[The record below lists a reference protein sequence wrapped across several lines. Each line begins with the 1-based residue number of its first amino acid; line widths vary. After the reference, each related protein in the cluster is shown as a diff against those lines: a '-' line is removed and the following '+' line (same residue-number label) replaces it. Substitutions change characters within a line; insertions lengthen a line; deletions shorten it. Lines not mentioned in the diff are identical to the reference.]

1 MKEPN
6 RYQNAKR
13 LGNLTLANKIN
24 KDALGTVGEAFP
36 ILWKVQTKP
45 ENQHLCDSRTNG
57 MPMGDFLVKI
67 ADGIMQEFY
76 GVENYNIL
84 EKLEDVPEKVKT
96 FVEKIN
102 GRFRSY
108 QE

>member
-24 KDALGTVGEAFP
+24 EDALGIVDEAFP

-45 ENQHLCDSRTNG
+45 ESQHLCDSRTNG

-76 GVENYNIL
+76 GVENYDIL
-84 EKLEDVPEKVKT
+84 KGLEGVSEKVKI
-96 FVEKIN
+96 FVKKVN
-102 GRFRSY
+102 DRFRSY
-108 QE
+108 

>member
-24 KDALGTVGEAFP
+24 KDALGTVDEAFP

-76 GVENYNIL
+76 GVENYDIL
-84 EKLEDVPEKVKT
+84 KGLEGVSEKVKI
-96 FVEKIN
+96 FVKKVN
-102 GRFRSY
+102 DRFRSY
-108 QE
+108 